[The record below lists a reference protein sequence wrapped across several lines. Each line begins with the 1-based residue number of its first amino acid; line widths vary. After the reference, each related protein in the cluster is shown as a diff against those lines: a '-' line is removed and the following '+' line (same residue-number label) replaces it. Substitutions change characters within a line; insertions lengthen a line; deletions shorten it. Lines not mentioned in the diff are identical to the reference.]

1 MFPRVR
7 NSWLYIYDYEWDEI
21 FPYEI
26 KLDTLPHPEVLG
38 SATILVKF
46 YRTFSSL
53 LSVWDNSE
61 MLPSFL
67 PLCSVSHIVHVKE
80 RKFFFYVGQDEYAFI
95 LKNGGE
101 IFSKWN
107 RARDVN
113 PIRSG
118 DSLLLSKLGYLELS
132 RGIHVEV

>member
-26 KLDTLPHPEVLG
+26 KLDTLPHPEEILG

-80 RKFFFYVGQDEYAFI
+80 RKFLFLRWSRWIRIHTKKRGWNLFPM
-95 LKNGGE
+95 KS
-101 IFSKWN
+101 SK
-107 RARDVN
+107 RRES
-113 PIRSG
+113 RSG